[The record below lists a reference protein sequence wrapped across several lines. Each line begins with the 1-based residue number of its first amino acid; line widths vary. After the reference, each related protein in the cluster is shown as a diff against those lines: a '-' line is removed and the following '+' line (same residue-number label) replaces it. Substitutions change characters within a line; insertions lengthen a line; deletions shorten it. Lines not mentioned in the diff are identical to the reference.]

1 MSRDMQLKVMME
13 KLNKLANAVQIAADK
28 GMKQIWTDKWYAL
41 VKQYSQRIQSMEVSK
56 PDPYNEH
63 LNKTKGER

>member
-1 MSRDMQLKVMME
+1 MNIKDKMK
-13 KLNKLANAVQIAADK
+13 KLDTLANAVQNAPNQ
-28 GMKQIWTDKWYAL
+28 GMKQIWTDKWYSL
-41 VKQYSQRIQSMEVSK
+41 IKQYVKEFQNMTISK

>member
-1 MSRDMQLKVMME
+1 MDKM
-13 KLNKLANAVQIAADK
+13 NKLANAVHNAPDP
-28 GMKQIWTDKWYAL
+28 GMKQIWTDKWYSL
-41 VKQYSQRIQSMEVSK
+41 VKTYARRIKSMEVSK

>member
-1 MSRDMQLKVMME
+1 MNLKDKMK
-13 KLNKLANAVQIAADK
+13 KLDTLANAVQNAPNQ
-28 GMKQIWTDKWYAL
+28 GMKQIWTDKWYSL
-41 VKQYSQRIQSMEVSK
+41 IKQYVKEFQSMTISK

>member
-1 MSRDMQLKVMME
+1 MNLKDKMK
-13 KLNKLANAVQIAADK
+13 KLDTLANAVQNAPNQ
-28 GMKQIWTDKWYAL
+28 GMKQIWTDKWYTL
-41 VKQYSQRIQSMEVSK
+41 VKEYAKTIQSMQVSK

>member
-1 MSRDMQLKVMME
+1 MNLKDKMK
-13 KLNKLANAVQIAADK
+13 KLDTLANAVQNAPNQ
-28 GMKQIWTDKWYAL
+28 GMKQIWTDKWYSL
-41 VKQYSQRIQSMEVSK
+41 TKQYVKEFQNMTISK

>member
-1 MSRDMQLKVMME
+1 MQLKVMMD
-13 KLNKLANAVQIAADK
+13 KMNKLANAVNNAPDK

-41 VKQYSQRIQSMEVSK
+41 IKQYSNRIQSMEVSK
-56 PDPYNEH
+56 PDSYNEH

>member
-1 MSRDMQLKVMME
+1 MQLKVMMD
-13 KLNKLANAVQIAADK
+13 KMNKLANAVNNAPDK

-41 VKQYSQRIQSMEVSK
+41 IKQYSNRIQSMEVSK

>member
-1 MSRDMQLKVMME
+1 MNLKDKMK
-13 KLNKLANAVQIAADK
+13 KLDTLANAVQNAPNQ
-28 GMKQIWTDKWYAL
+28 GMKQIWTDKWYSL
-41 VKQYSQRIQSMEVSK
+41 IKQYVKEFQSMTIAK

>member
-1 MSRDMQLKVMME
+1 MSNKEELPVMMK
-13 KLNKLANAVQIAADK
+13 KLNNLANSVNNATDP
-28 GMKQIWTDKWYAL
+28 GMKQIWSDKWFSL
-41 VKQYSQRIQSMEVSK
+41 VKTYARRIQSMEVSK

>member
-13 KLNKLANAVQIAADK
+13 KMNKLANAAHNAPDK
-28 GMKQIWTDKWYAL
+28 GMKQIWTDEWYAL
-41 VKQYSQRIQSMEVSK
+41 VKQYSDRIESMKVSK

>member
-1 MSRDMQLKVMME
+1 MK
-13 KLNKLANAVQIAADK
+13 KLDSLAKAVKDAPNQ
-28 GMKQIWTDKWYAL
+28 GMKQIWTDKWYSL
-41 VKQYSQRIQSMEVSK
+41 IKQYVKEFQNMTISK

>member
-1 MSRDMQLKVMME
+1 MNIKYKMK
-13 KLNKLANAVQIAADK
+13 KLDSLAKAVKDAPNP
-28 GMKQIWTDKWYAL
+28 GMKQIWTDKWYTL
-41 VKQYSQRIQSMEVSK
+41 VKEYAKTIQSMQVSK

>member
-1 MSRDMQLKVMME
+1 M
-13 KLNKLANAVQIAADK
+13 NKLANAVNNAPDK

-41 VKQYSQRIQSMEVSK
+41 IKQYSNRIQSMEVSK

>member
-1 MSRDMQLKVMME
+1 VSIMNLKE
-13 KLNKLANAVQIAADK
+13 KMKKLDNLANAVQNAPNP
-28 GMKQIWTDKWYAL
+28 GMKQIWSDKWNAL
-41 VKQYSQRIQSMEVSK
+41 IKQYVKEFESMTISK

>member
-1 MSRDMQLKVMME
+1 MNLKDKMK
-13 KLNKLANAVQIAADK
+13 KLDTLANAVQNAPNQ
-28 GMKQIWTDKWYAL
+28 GMKQIWTDKWYSL
-41 VKQYSQRIQSMEVSK
+41 IKQYVKEFQNMTISK

>member
-1 MSRDMQLKVMME
+1 MK
-13 KLNKLANAVQIAADK
+13 KLDTLANAVQNAPNQ
-28 GMKQIWTDKWYAL
+28 GMKQIWTDKWYSL
-41 VKQYSQRIQSMEVSK
+41 IKQYVKEFQNMTISK

>member
-1 MSRDMQLKVMME
+1 MSKDMQLKAMME
-13 KLNKLANAVQIAADK
+13 KLNKLANGVHNAPDK

-41 VKQYSQRIQSMEVSK
+41 VKQYAHRVQSMEVSK

>member
-1 MSRDMQLKVMME
+1 MNIKDKMK
-13 KLNKLANAVQIAADK
+13 KLESLAKAVKDAPNP
-28 GMKQIWTDKWYAL
+28 GMKQIWTDKWYSL
-41 VKQYSQRIQSMEVSK
+41 IKQYVKEFQSMTISK

>member
-1 MSRDMQLKVMME
+1 MNIKDKMK
-13 KLNKLANAVQIAADK
+13 KLDTLANAVQNAPNQ
-28 GMKQIWTDKWYAL
+28 GMKQIWTDKWYSL
-41 VKQYSQRIQSMEVSK
+41 IKQYVKEFQSMTISK